1 MDFNDQI
8 LLGIAFLVLIMI
20 SYCLLMLIFFIAVV
34 THIIV
39 PSDSNLDFL
48 TEKTQVSQ
56 MAQYNGAR
64 PSKVKNPAK
73 ISDRLLMDS
82 EISKDLP
89 SQHCDMI
96 TVGEMV

>member
-1 MDFNDQI
+1 MNFNDKI
-8 LLGIAFLVLIMI
+8 LLGIAFLVLVMI
-20 SYCLLMLIFFIAVV
+20 FYCFLMLIFFIVV
-34 THIIV
+34 
-39 PSDSNLDFL
+39 NFL

-56 MAQYNGAR
+56 KAQYKGSR
-64 PSKVKNPAK
+64 PSKVKNPVK
-73 ISDRLLMDS
+73 ISDTLFMDS

>member
-20 SYCLLMLIFFIAVV
+20 SYCLLMLIFFITVV
-34 THIIV
+34 TRIN
-39 PSDSNLDFL
+39 PLDSNLDFL

-56 MAQYNGAR
+56 KAQYKGSR
-64 PSKVKNPAK
+64 PSKVKNPVK
-73 ISDRLLMDS
+73 ISDRLFMDS
-82 EISKDLP
+82 KIGKDLP
-89 SQHCDMI
+89 SLHCDMI

>member
-1 MDFNDQI
+1 MNFNDKI
-8 LLGIAFLVLIMI
+8 LLGIAFLVLVMI
-20 SYCLLMLIFFIAVV
+20 FYCFLMLIFFIAV
-34 THIIV
+34 
-39 PSDSNLDFL
+39 DFL

-56 MAQYNGAR
+56 KAQYKGSR
-64 PSKVKNPAK
+64 PSKVKNPVK